1 LQNKLKEIRQEKRI
15 PGMRVR
21 MHTKTMRS
29 LQKLKE
35 LTHKMPKEGFCG
47 VWKSEIGDLGYL

>member
-1 LQNKLKEIRQEKRI
+1 
-15 PGMRVR
+15 MRVT

-35 LTHKMPKEGFCG
+35 LTHKIPKEGFCG
-47 VWKSEIGDLGYL
+47 VWSEIGDLGYI